1 MEREQITINGMEFR
15 AERLMPNYQGK
26 YDCICENCIFDADWV
41 DFGKDSPCMKV
52 KCMRN
57 DGHNGNRNVWAAAGD
72 RDLLKRKPV
81 TWWVSFSYTYE
92 YLDGNGE
99 WDSDSG
105 CDARRFL
112 CQEEEIEKKVVEYV
126 KEELDYDNG
135 DIRNIKIEIEDH
147 YITTDYEV

>member
-57 DGHNGNRNVWAAAGD
+57 DGHNGNRNIWMPVNGLD
-72 RDLLKRKPV
+72 SLKRKPV

-92 YLDGNGE
+92 YLECDGKWE
-99 WDSDSG
+99 SDSD

-112 CQEEEIEKKVVEYV
+112 CREEEIEKKVTEYV